1 MWTSVLEGQNDLH
14 ESVKGRV
21 MTSGSSDTPA
31 SIFSTKQLKA
41 ASFYTHLRSAEEL
54 NEDILTHTHTHTPS
68 FQDPN
73 VNMSF
78 FLLLTRI
85 NMNI

>member
-54 NEDILTHTHTHTPS
+54 NEDILTHTVFSGSKCEH
-68 FQDPN
+68 
-73 VNMSF
+73 V
-78 FLLLTRI
+78 LLSTLD
-85 NMNI
+85 